1 MQWYAARVWIDL
13 HCHSTHSDGTES
25 PESVAAR
32 AARRGVELFCLTDHD
47 SCEGYAATLGACARV
62 VRGLELSCSENGRT
76 VHMLMY
82 DAARDDARWAEL
94 EVRLHG
100 LRLARH
106 DRVRAIAD
114 KLRGMGV
121 EVDPEPIIASADG
134 RTVGRPDMARA
145 LVAAGAASSMNDAFD
160 RFLGDG
166 KPADVTFERISVAS
180 GLALGKSAGAR
191 MSLAHPH
198 TLGHLAEELLRRHR
212 ALGLDGLECYYGAYS
227 PRQRRRWLSLARN
240 LDLVVTGGSDF
251 HGTSM
256 PQIVEPG
263 IHLPEYHARKLLRWL
278 EL

>member
-1 MQWYAARVWIDL
+1 VWVDL
-13 HCHSTHSDGTES
+13 HCHSTHSDGTEP
-25 PESVAAR
+25 PEHVAAR

-47 SCEGYAATLGACARV
+47 SCDGYPATLGTCANV
-62 VRGLELSCSENGRT
+62 VRGLELSCSEGGRT
-76 VHMLMY
+76 VHVLLY

-94 EVRLHG
+94 EIRLQG

-106 DRVRAIAD
+106 DRMRVIAD
-114 KLRGMGV
+114 RLQSLGIR
-121 EVDPEPIIASADG
+121 VDPEPIIASAAG
-134 RTVGRPDMARA
+134 RTVGRPDLARA

-166 KPADVTFERISVAS
+166 KPANVPFERISVAS
-180 GLALGKSAGAR
+180 GLALGTSAGAR

-198 TLGHLAEELLRRHR
+198 TLGHLVDDLLRRHR
-212 ALGLDGLECYYGAYS
+212 GQGLEGLECYYGAYTAK
-227 PRQRRRWLSLARN
+227 QRRRWLSLAKK

-263 IHLPEYHARKLLRWL
+263 IQLPELHARRLQRWL
-278 EL
+278 GL